1 MFLRNSG
8 STKESDRISPVK
20 VSSRIFYTFT
30 ASLKNRIMALVHEF
44 ENSGNWLFKRRSW
57 LPVFIIAGGILMM
70 YLGNRQ
76 AILYDMRDELIFL
89 GVSLFGEVI
98 RILTVGFT
106 PKNTSGRNTING
118 QVADELNVTGIYSL
132 LRHPLYLGNFFM
144 WLGPVL
150 FLRSIGDVIVF
161 ILLYWLYYERIMFAE
176 EQFLRRKFGDIYD
189 NWSEK
194 VSSFIPYSFNFIRPR
209 LPFSMKNV
217 LKREYNS
224 FVNIFVIFTILDL
237 CRNYFLSE
245 RIYLTRLWLLLFVA
259 SGVIWLVIR
268 TIEKRTHWLDVD
280 GR

>member
-30 ASLKNRIMALVHEF
+30 SSLKNRIMALVHEF

-189 NWSEK
+189 KWSEK